1 MLFKIEAAVK
11 LGLNHQ
17 SNTRTACVWHCYYK
31 EKVIL
36 RMRQIKKAVST
47 QGELMTQC
55 LDILKDISVNVGQA
69 ASLEAAA

>member
-31 EKVIL
+31 EKVTPK
-36 RMRQIKKAVST
+36 RVADMDFSKPKHGRVMKARPKRIRPVFK
-47 QGELMTQC
+47 QDREKEL
-55 LDILKDISVNVGQA
+55 A
-69 ASLEAAA
+69 ATP